1 MSEPITSLTQ
11 EEMDAI
17 NYDAREGDLE
27 TLQAIFAEV
36 PAHLLKTIKDD
47 ITLSTPV
54 HMAAANGHGEVV
66 DFLLGLLLEKDARDL
81 ASQVNDEGNTPLH
94 WAAFNGHLPVVKL
107 LCEKY
112 KVDVYALNKN
122 KKDALFEAENN
133 TQEEVETWLLQNYA
147 IEDGFKV
154 ETDGEDTKV
163 TYQPGTE
170 SKEADERAAVEA
182 SKQQAAVE
190 ALKQQ
195 TAKLDI

>member
-1 MSEPITSLTQ
+1 
-11 EEMDAI
+11 MDAI

-27 TLQAIFAEV
+27 NLKGIFGEV

-47 ITLSTPV
+47 ITLSTPI
-54 HMAAANGHGEVV
+54 HMAAGNGHSEVLE
-66 DFLLGLLLEKDARDL
+66 FLLGLVLESEAKEL
-81 ASQVNDEGNTPLH
+81 ASQANDEGNTPLH

-133 TQEEVETWLLQNYA
+133 TQEEVETWILQNYA

-182 SKQQAAVE
+182 
-190 ALKQQ
+190 LKHQ
-195 TAKLDI
+195 TAQMEI